1 MFIRTP
7 KDLGALVR
15 AARKARGWSQAD
27 LAARMGTTQKWV
39 SFVENGRP
47 GSPLDMVL
55 RTLATLK
62 VSVDAR
68 LPDDRVKPW
77 SLIDQVA
84 DGGKHGR

>member
-7 KDLGALVR
+7 KDLGALIR
-15 AARKARGWSQAD
+15 AARKSRGWSQAD
-27 LAARMGTTQKWV
+27 LATRVGTTQKWV

-55 RTLATLK
+55 RTLAALR
-62 VSVDAR
+62 VAVDAR
-68 LPDDRVKPW
+68 LPGETATPR